1 MNKTRLLIIAICL
14 GACVSIN
21 AQTKG
26 TLGFTFSAF
35 NNNQMLRPAE
45 ISHDYTTVDGRGF
58 MSFSADYWY
67 PVNDWL
73 DFETGV
79 NYSLQNFRDIY
90 NNPSLPNVAPLNPK
104 DYNMHLVNIPMGIRA
119 EFLKYG
125 FVNGG
130 ILVDLMK
137 EAGIGSYFGVGA
149 KIESPIGF
157 GMFINPYVKAHSIFP
172 IDFNKEADRILE
184 TGVRVGIF
192 FNLGKS
198 VNNWR

>member
-1 MNKTRLLIIAICL
+1 MNKTAFFIIAICL
-14 GACVSIN
+14 GAFVSIN

-35 NNNQMLRPAE
+35 NNNLTLRSAE
-45 ISHDYTTVDGRGF
+45 VNPDYTTIDGRGF

-73 DFETGV
+73 DLETGV
-79 NYSLQNFRDIY
+79 NYSYQNFTEETISDALAAIRDTKNY
-90 NNPSLPNVAPLNPK
+90 NL
-104 DYNMHLVNIPMGIRA
+104 HLVNVPVGLRA

-137 EAGIGSYFGVGA
+137 EPGIGSYFGVGA

-157 GMFINPYVKAHSIFP
+157 GMFINPYVKAHSLFP
-172 IDFNKEADRILE
+172 FNFNRNADRILE
-184 TGVRVGIF
+184 TGVRVGLF
-192 FNLGKS
+192 FQLGKS
-198 VNNWR
+198 LSDWR